1 VTGRAL
7 LRAETEV
14 AVSAEQLWAVLAD
27 WSRQG
32 EWIPLTSVRSVRGD
46 GHGVGGRIQ
55 AWTGVGPIGFA
66 DPMVITHWDPPRRC
80 EVLHLGSV
88 VRGEAGFDV
97 AAAGSGARVAWWESV
112 ELPLGAIGQA
122 GWRLTG
128 HLWRMGR
135 DRSLAR
141 LRHLAEDGS
150 GSGEPGPCKTR
161 PR

>member
-1 VTGRAL
+1 MTGRAL

-14 AVSAEQLWAVLAD
+14 AVPAERLWAVLAD

-46 GHGVGGRIQ
+46 GRDVGSRIE
-55 AWTGVGPIGFA
+55 AWTGVGPVGFT

-88 VRGEAGFDV
+88 VRGEGGFEV
-97 AAAGSGARVAWWESV
+97 AATGAGARVVWWESV
-112 ELPLGAIGQA
+112 ELPLGAIGRA
-122 GWRLTG
+122 GWRLTAP
-128 HLWRMGR
+128 LWRIGL

-141 LRHLAEDGS
+141 LRRLAGS
-150 GSGEPGPCKTR
+150 DSGAGG
-161 PR
+161 